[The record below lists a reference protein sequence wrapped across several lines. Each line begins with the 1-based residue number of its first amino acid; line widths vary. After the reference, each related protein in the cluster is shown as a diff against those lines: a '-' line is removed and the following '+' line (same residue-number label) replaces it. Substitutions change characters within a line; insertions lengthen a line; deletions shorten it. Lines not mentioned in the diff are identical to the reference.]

1 MSSQPTPRHRA
12 AAPAPTTSRAAAAPA
27 RPTSTTRR
35 AGGPF
40 ARHLRSGPRAAV
52 TGGVVAALLLG
63 PPLGLTA
70 ATMTGAVGPE
80 HVGPLGPVVAALP
93 WHEADAQTWLDGRDP
108 RDDRASRTL
117 AHGRDEDALGPV
129 DAPSPDAAPTPGDES
144 PAPDDPTY
152 PAADARDDAA
162 GTPPAEDAT
171 DPVPSTEPADAPDD
185 AAPSTAPAPE
195 RPAPRAGATR
205 TTTAAA
211 TEADA
216 VVALTNAER
225 AAAGCAPLAVDD
237 RLVAAAQLHSEDM
250 AANDYM
256 DHTSLDGRS
265 PWDRAKAQGY
275 PNPGAENVA
284 KGYRTAEDVVRAWMD
299 SPGHRANILSCDLR
313 EIGVGHADG
322 AWTQLFGWG

>member
-144 PAPDDPTY
+144 PAPDDPTD
-152 PAADARDDAA
+152 PAADARDAA
-162 GTPPAEDAT
+162 ETPPAEDAT
-171 DPVPSTEPADAPDD
+171 DPEPSTEPADAPDD

-195 RPAPRAGATR
+195 RPAPRGR
-205 TTTAAA
+205 P
-211 TEADA
+211 DG
-216 VVALTNAER
+216 R
-225 AAAGCAPLAVDD
+225 RGAAGHRGHGGERLHGPHGPRRPVPVGPRQGPGLPEPRRGERREGVPHRRGRRAGVDGLAGPPREHPQLRPAGDRRRARRRRVDAALRLGMTAQASSTGAPVARASRSS
-237 RLVAAAQLHSEDM
+237 RLRL
-250 AANDYM
+250 
-256 DHTSLDGRS
+256 
-265 PWDRAKAQGY
+265 
-275 PNPGAENVA
+275 
-284 KGYRTAEDVVRAWMD
+284 TAR
-299 SPGHRANILSCDLR
+299 P
-313 EIGVGHADG
+313 
-322 AWTQLFGWG
+322 